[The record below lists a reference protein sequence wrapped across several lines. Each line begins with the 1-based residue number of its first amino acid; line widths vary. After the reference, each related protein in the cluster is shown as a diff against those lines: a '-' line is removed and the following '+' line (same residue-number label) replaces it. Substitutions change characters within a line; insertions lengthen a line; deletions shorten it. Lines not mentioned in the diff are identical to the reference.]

1 MQLPAASVSEDNS
14 VYTAI
19 SRMAEKDLAAIPV
32 LRDRRP
38 VGIVTRRDLLK
49 LIVWDG
55 AQE

>member
-1 MQLPAASVSEDNS
+1 
-14 VYTAI
+14 
-19 SRMAEKDLAAIPV
+19 MAEKDLAAIPV